1 MRQLLGNTHVVG
13 RVFYFELTVRPK
25 RAIIHSCSN
34 IVGVDGEVAQVFSCG
49 QSVDNILGGMQKNA
63 DKVIHSLSTPLRK
76 CRKQSYPQTY
86 PHNINELT
94 KRVWAGSLPPL
105 YYNILWFEPPNYFR

>member
-1 MRQLLGNTHVVG
+1 LRK
-13 RVFYFELTVRPK
+13 FS
-25 RAIIHSCSN
+25 A
-34 IVGVDGEVAQVFSCG
+34 VDNP
-49 QSVDNILGGMQKNA
+49 VDNILGGMQKNA

-105 YYNILWFEPPNYFR
+105 YCIDNGLDRLITIQY